1 VDLNAEHENFDTGA
15 RQVRH
20 HCFVIQSCA
29 WASQCHAFSGGNPG
43 TELDNYEKAVY
54 KYTYSERKNRDFELF
69 LKHLSEVNY
78 DRKIWMARDPRDI
91 AVSQMLFRWHK
102 GHRGRRKQYREHL
115 RLVQRKEQNPL
126 SIPFHVLYE
135 YTGHAKWP
143 MSTKEV
149 VEKERSKYRA
159 TLNFVNDLGNTWFIY
174 KYEDMIEKN
183 FDHLNR
189 YLGFEIKANAEI
201 PATTKKIKAARQKTY
216 GEWRN
221 WFTQEDIELFKP
233 AYLPYLELIGYD
245 CNDWTPN
252 PNPVIDPEVSSLYIQ
267 NLMRNN
273 SPKLKRIFKDLVSRP
288 FENKRKP

>member
-1 VDLNAEHENFDTGA
+1 MKILILGHGKSGTTVLLFKVGGGLPN
-15 RQVRH
+15 
-20 HCFVIQSCA
+20 
-29 WASQCHAFSGGNPG
+29 CHAFSGGNPG
-43 TELDNYEKAVY
+43 NGLGNYENAVY

-69 LKHLSEVNY
+69 LKHLSETSY

-91 AVSQMLFRWHK
+91 AVSQMLYRWHK

-126 SIPFHVLYE
+126 SISFHVLYG

-143 MSTKEV
+143 LSREEV
-149 VEKERSKYRA
+149 VEKERSKCEAMY
-159 TLNFVNDLGNTWFIY
+159 NFVKGLGNEWFIY
-174 KYEDMIEKN
+174 KYEDMIEN
-183 FDHLNR
+183 SFDRLNH
-189 YLGFEIKANAEI
+189 YLGFEIKADAEI
-201 PATTKKIKAARQKTY
+201 PSTTKKSKVARQKAY

-221 WFTQEDIELFKP
+221 WFINEDINIFKP
-233 AYLPYLELIGYD
+233 VYSPYLKLIGYD

-252 PNPVIDPEVSSLYIQ
+252 PNPVIVPEVSSLYIQ